1 MFKIAFYLFD
11 YKDGSFKKVYFH
23 HWNDSKSVFTKNK
36 RRAQEYFDERSA
48 NKDIVQL
55 KKAESPS
62 AKTLSIKWEET
73 E

>member
-11 YKDGSFKKVYFH
+11 YTDDSFKKVYFH
-23 HWNDSKSVFTKNK
+23 HWNDSKPVFTKNK

-48 NKDIVQL
+48 NKDITQL
-55 KKAESPS
+55 RKVESPT
-62 AKTLSIKWEET
+62 AKTLSIKLEEA

>member
-23 HWNDSKSVFTKNK
+23 HWNDSKPVFTKNK

-55 KKAESPS
+55 KKA
-62 AKTLSIKWEET
+62 
-73 E
+73 

>member
-1 MFKIAFYLFD
+1 MFKIVFYLFD

-23 HWNDSKSVFTKNK
+23 HWNDSKPVFTKNK
-36 RRAQEYFDERSA
+36 KRAKKYFDERLA

-55 KKAESPS
+55 RKVESPS
-62 AKTLSIKWEET
+62 AKTLSIKLEEA